1 MNQEKF
7 TILAFFVIENNLG
20 GRYSLKNKTKMTNE
34 TPTIIQVG
42 IEKIIK
48 DLPHRYP
55 FLLVDKVTIS
65 EPFKQAV
72 GFKNVTFNEPH
83 FTGHFP
89 DRPIMPGVLIIE
101 AMAQTAA
108 VMILN
113 SAPAGAQED
122 NLVYFMGIDNA
133 KFRKPVIPGDVL
145 ELHIT
150 TIQGR
155 SSVWKMAGVAM
166 VAGQKVAEAEF
177 SAMFVDKKK
186 AAKQ

>member
-1 MNQEKF
+1 MTDEKP
-7 TILAFFVIENNLG
+7 TKIE
-20 GRYSLKNKTKMTNE
+20 
-34 TPTIIQVG
+34 IG

-55 FLLVDKVTIS
+55 FLLIDKVTILD
-65 EPFKQAV
+65 PFKQAI

-89 DRPIMPGVLIIE
+89 DRPIMPGVLIVE

-108 VMILN
+108 IMIIN
-113 SAPAGAQED
+113 SSDQKNNED
-122 NLVYFMGIDNA
+122 KLVYFMGIDKV

-155 SSVWKMAGVAM
+155 SNVWKMAGIGM

-177 SAMFVDKKK
+177 SAMFVDKNK
-186 AAKQ
+186 AQK

>member
-1 MNQEKF
+1 
-7 TILAFFVIENNLG
+7 
-20 GRYSLKNKTKMTNE
+20 MTNSN
-34 TPTIIQVG
+34 PTAIEIG

-55 FLLVDKVTIS
+55 FLLIDKVKIL
-65 EPFKQAV
+65 EPFKKAI

-89 DRPIMPGVLIIE
+89 DRPIMPGVLIVE

-108 VMILN
+108 IMIMN
-113 SAPAGAQED
+113 SEAENRDD
-122 NLVYFMGIDNA
+122 NLVYFMGIDNT

-145 ELHIT
+145 ELHIE

-155 SSVWKMAGVAM
+155 SNVWKMSGTAI

-177 SAMFVDKKK
+177 SAMFVKKK
-186 AAKQ
+186 IRNNG

>member
-1 MNQEKF
+1 
-7 TILAFFVIENNLG
+7 
-20 GRYSLKNKTKMTNE
+20 MTNSSSTAIE
-34 TPTIIQVG
+34 IG

-55 FLLVDKVTIS
+55 FLLIDKVKII
-65 EPFKQAV
+65 EPFKKSI

-89 DRPIMPGVLIIE
+89 DRPIMPGVLIVE

-108 VMILN
+108 IMIMN
-113 SAPAGAQED
+113 SSKEDNRED
-122 NLVYFMGIDNA
+122 NLVYFMGIDKT

-145 ELHIT
+145 ELHIE

-155 SSVWKMAGVAM
+155 SNVWKMSGTAIVE
-166 VAGQKVAEAEF
+166 GQKVAEAEF
-177 SAMFVDKKK
+177 SAMFIKKK
-186 AAKQ
+186 DQK

>member
-1 MNQEKF
+1 MTDEKP
-7 TILAFFVIENNLG
+7 TKIE
-20 GRYSLKNKTKMTNE
+20 
-34 TPTIIQVG
+34 IG
-42 IEKIIK
+42 IEQIIK

-55 FLLVDKVTIS
+55 FLLIDKVTIL
-65 EPFKQAV
+65 EPFKQAI

-89 DRPIMPGVLIIE
+89 DRPIMPGVLIVE
-101 AMAQTAA
+101 AMAQSAA
-108 VMILN
+108 IMIMN
-113 SAPAGAQED
+113 SSAEKNNED
-122 NLVYFMGIDNA
+122 KLVYFMGIDKV

-177 SAMFVDKKK
+177 SAMFVDKNKAKK
-186 AAKQ
+186 

>member
-1 MNQEKF
+1 
-7 TILAFFVIENNLG
+7 
-20 GRYSLKNKTKMTNE
+20 MTNSN
-34 TPTIIQVG
+34 PTTIEIG

-55 FLLVDKVTIS
+55 FLLIDKVKIL
-65 EPFKQAV
+65 EPFKKAI

-89 DRPIMPGVLIIE
+89 DRPIMPGVLIVE

-108 VMILN
+108 IMIMN
-113 SAPAGAQED
+113 SEAENRDD
-122 NLVYFMGIDNA
+122 NLVYFMGIDNT

-145 ELHIT
+145 ELHIE

-155 SSVWKMAGVAM
+155 SNVWKMSGTAI

-177 SAMFVDKKK
+177 SAMFVKKK
-186 AAKQ
+186 DQK